1 MLHDRD
7 PISDALHDAFASF
20 GEGLLLLDADDGI
33 IAFNREFERAWDL
46 FGMPLVRSL
55 TFVENLEAA
64 AALGRAPADAWL
76 AHRRA
81 ATGAECCLIG
91 IPGGTTLEIRETQT
105 HDGRRMIVC
114 RDITAER
121 AREVAL
127 AENEYRYRLLVETI
141 TEGVIVLD
149 RDRHIVF
156 ANPRFI
162 SWFGGSD
169 MALLG
174 RPLEDLIVPESRKRL
189 DALFSPSLPRSVE
202 VPLAC
207 GGDEVRFV
215 LISAAPLKGVG
226 GVPSGQFAIIT
237 DVTQL
242 RLATERLRQSEARS
256 RGIIENT
263 PFGILTLDAAG
274 AVVTVN
280 PAFRAIVGLGE
291 GALVPDD
298 ATDWLPDAQPPLPEM
313 MARLSAEAGLT
324 AINGTSRL
332 KRSADLGHARIVLSR
347 IGEVG
352 RGFLLIVEDITEQR
366 QMEEAL
372 RHASKL
378 ALLGEMSASLAH
390 EISQPLNVI
399 RLSAESALLSFDD
412 GDADAIKAKFETI
425 GAQSDRLRETIDYMQ
440 AFSRRDAGP
449 RTSFAIAA
457 AIDSALA
464 LMAPQCSGLEIA
476 LVCEKPEAVLAALGH
491 RRQLEQVLINL
502 LRNAVDA
509 IVERRALRP
518 GPPDRITVTLAADT
532 GRDGGRIARIDVS
545 DTGTGIRAEDMP
557 HLFDPF
563 FTRKTEGV
571 GTGLGLSISL
581 GLMTGMGGRITAE
594 NRAEGG
600 CRFRVVLPISDLPVD
615 DEPPAR
621 PEPPPTPAD
630 ADAMPTMTIL
640 VADDE
645 PLAAEEIAAFLGR
658 EGHTVITA
666 GSGRTARAALEAH
679 HVDILITDLQMPDG
693 DGRQLIAETA
703 AEYPHVAI
711 VVTTGQPLRDRVALA
726 ELESGVDAILRK
738 PVSLRELRT
747 TLRRLV

>member
-1 MLHDRD
+1 MLHDTD
-7 PISDALHDAFASF
+7 PLSAALHDAFASS
-20 GEGLLLLDADDGI
+20 GEGMLLLDADDGI
-33 IAFNREFERAWDL
+33 LAFNPEFERAWDL
-46 FGMPLVRSL
+46 FGVPLVRSL

-64 AALGRAPADAWL
+64 AALGRTSADAWL
-76 AHRRA
+76 AHRRS
-81 ATGAECCLIG
+81 ATGAECCLLG
-91 IPGGTTLEIRETQT
+91 IPGGSTLQICETQT
-105 HDGRRMIVC
+105 QGGRRMIVC
-114 RDITAER
+114 RDVTADR
-121 AREVAL
+121 TREL
-127 AENEYRYRLLVETI
+127 ELTENEYRYRLLVETI

-156 ANPRFI
+156 ANPRFL
-162 SWFGGSD
+162 SWFGGND

-174 RPLEDLIVPESRKRL
+174 RALEDLVLPDSRKRL
-189 DALFSPSLPRSVE
+189 DPLFSASPRSVE

-207 GGDEVRFV
+207 GSEVRFV
-215 LISAAPLKGVG
+215 LISGAPLKGVG

-242 RLATERLRQSEARS
+242 RLATERLRQSEERF

-263 PFGILTLDAAG
+263 PFGVLSLDATG

-280 PAFRAIVGLGE
+280 PAFRALVGLSA
-291 GALVPDD
+291 GAIVPED
-298 ATDWLPDAQPPLPEM
+298 ATDWLPDAEPPLPEM
-313 MARLSAEAGLT
+313 MARLAAEPGLT
-324 AINGTSRL
+324 ALNGASRL
-332 KRSADLGHARIVLSR
+332 TRSAELGHARIVLSR

-399 RLSAESALLSFDD
+399 RLSAESALLSLDD
-412 GDADAIKAKFETI
+412 GDGDAIRAKFETI

-449 RTSFAIAA
+449 QKSFGIGTAVDAA
-457 AIDSALA
+457 VA
-464 LMAPQCSGLEIA
+464 LMAPQCSGLDIA
-476 LVCEKPEAVLAALGH
+476 LTCDTPATPLAALGH

-518 GPPDRITVTLAADT
+518 GTPDRIAVTVAETT
-532 GRDGGRIARIDVS
+532 GRDGARIARIDVA
-545 DTGTGIRAEDMP
+545 DTGTGIRPEDMS

-600 CRFRVVLPISDLPVD
+600 CRFRVVLPLSDLPID

-621 PEPPPTPAD
+621 PEPPPAPA
-630 ADAMPTMTIL
+630 AAETMPEMTIL

-645 PLAAEEIAAFLGR
+645 PLAAQEIAAFLTR
-658 EGHTVITA
+658 DGHRAITA
-666 GSGRTARAALEAH
+666 SSGKTARAALEAN

-693 DGRQLIAETA
+693 DGLQLIAETA

-711 VVTTGQPLRDRVALA
+711 VVITGQPLRDRVALA

-738 PVSLRELRT
+738 PVSLRELSG

>member
-1 MLHDRD
+1 MLHDHD
-7 PISDALHDAFASF
+7 PISAALHDAFASF
-20 GEGLLLLDADDGI
+20 SEGVLLLDADDGI
-33 IAFNREFERAWDL
+33 VTFNREFERAWDL

-64 AALGRAPADAWL
+64 AALGCAPADAWL

-81 ATGAECCLIG
+81 ATGTECCLIG
-91 IPGGTTLEIRETQT
+91 LPGGATLAISETQT
-105 HDGRRMIVC
+105 AGGRRMIVC
-114 RDITAER
+114 RDVTADR
-121 AREVAL
+121 AREIAL
-127 AENEYRYRLLVETI
+127 VENEYRYRLLVETI

-174 RPLEDLIVPESRKRL
+174 RPFEDLVAPESRKRL
-189 DALFSPSLPRSVE
+189 DPLFAPLLPRSVE

-207 GGDEVRFV
+207 GGETRFV
-215 LISAAPLKGVG
+215 LISGAPLKGAG
-226 GVPSGQFAIIT
+226 GVPSGLFAILT

-242 RLATERLRQSEARS
+242 RLATERLRQSEARF

-263 PFGILTLDAAG
+263 PFGILSLDAAG

-280 PAFRAIVGLGE
+280 PAFRAIVGLGV
-291 GALVPDD
+291 GAIVPED
-298 ATDWLPDAQPPLPEM
+298 ATDWLPDAEPPLPEM
-313 MARLSAEAGLT
+313 MARLAADPGL
-324 AINGTSRL
+324 AAVNGTSRL
-332 KRSADLGHARIVLSR
+332 KRSAELGHARIVLSR
-347 IGEVG
+347 IGEIG

-399 RLSAESALLSFDD
+399 RLSAESALLSLDD
-412 GDADAIKAKFETI
+412 GDAEAIKAKFETI

-449 RTSFAIAA
+449 RKSFAIAA
-457 AIDSALA
+457 AIDAALA
-464 LMAPQCSGLEIA
+464 LMAPQCSGLQIA
-476 LVCEKPEAVLAALGH
+476 LSCETPESPLAALGH

-509 IVERRALRP
+509 IVERRTLCP
-518 GPPDRITVTLAADT
+518 GPPDRIAVTLSAAT
-532 GRDGGRIARIDVS
+532 ARDGQRIARIEVS

-600 CRFRVVLPISDLPVD
+600 CSFHVVLPLSGLPVD
-615 DEPPAR
+615 EEPPAR
-621 PEPPPTPAD
+621 AEPPPAPAE
-630 ADAMPTMTIL
+630 AGAMPAMTIL

-645 PLAAEEIAAFLGR
+645 PLAAQEIAAFLRR
-658 EGHTVITA
+658 EGHRAITA
-666 GSGRTARAALEAH
+666 GSGKTARAALEAN
-679 HVDILITDLQMPDG
+679 HVDILVTDLQMPDG
-693 DGRQLIAETA
+693 DGLQLIAETG

-711 VVTTGQPLRDRVALA
+711 VVITGQPLRDRVALA

-738 PVSLRELRT
+738 PVSLRELAA

>member
-7 PISDALHDAFASF
+7 PMSAALHDAFASF
-20 GEGLLLLDADDGI
+20 GEGVLLLDADDGI
-33 IAFNREFERAWDL
+33 LAFNPEFERAWDV

-55 TFVENLEAA
+55 TFFENLEAA

-81 ATGAECCLIG
+81 ATGAECCLLG
-91 IPGGTTLEIRETQT
+91 IAGGTTLQICETQT
-105 HDGRRMIVC
+105 EGGRRMIVC
-114 RDITAER
+114 RDITADR

-127 AENEYRYRLLVETI
+127 MENEYRYRLLVETI

-174 RPLEDLIVPESRKRL
+174 RPLGDLVPAESRQRL
-189 DALFSPSLPRSVE
+189 DPLFSPTLPRSVE

-207 GGDEVRFV
+207 GGGEVRFV

-242 RLATERLRQSEARS
+242 RLATERLRQSEARF

-263 PFGILTLDAAG
+263 PFGILSLDAAG

-280 PAFRAIVGLGE
+280 PAFRAIVGLGA
-291 GALVPDD
+291 GAIVPDD
-298 ATDWLPDAQPPLPEM
+298 ATDWLPDADPALTQM
-313 MARLSAEAGLT
+313 MARLAVDPGLT
-324 AINGTSRL
+324 AVNGTSRL
-332 KRSADLGHARIVLSR
+332 KRSAELGHARIVLSR
-347 IGEVG
+347 IGEIG

-399 RLSAESALLSFDD
+399 RLSAESALLSLDD
-412 GDADAIKAKFETI
+412 GDGEAIRAKFETI

-449 RTSFAIAA
+449 QKSFDIGT
-457 AIDSALA
+457 AIDAALA
-464 LMAPQCSGLEIA
+464 LMAPQCSGLDIA
-476 LVCEKPEAVLAALGH
+476 LVAEKPESPLAALGH

-509 IVERRALRP
+509 IVERRTLRP
-518 GPPDRITVTLAADT
+518 GPPDRIVATMAATT
-532 GRDGGRIARIDVS
+532 GRDGQRIAQIEVA
-545 DTGTGIRAEDMP
+545 DTGTGIRPEDMP

-563 FTRKTEGV
+563 FTRKTEGI

-594 NRAEGG
+594 NRQEGG
-600 CRFRVVLPISDLPVD
+600 CRFRVVLPLSDLPVD
-615 DEPPAR
+615 EEPPAR
-621 PEPPPTPAD
+621 AESQPAP
-630 ADAMPTMTIL
+630 ATAGSMPAMTIL

-645 PLAAEEIAAFLGR
+645 PLAAQEIAAFLAR
-658 EGHTVITA
+658 DGHTVITA
-666 GSGRTARAALEAH
+666 GSGKTARAAIEAN

-693 DGRQLIAETA
+693 DGLQLIAETV

-711 VVTTGQPLRDRVALA
+711 VVITGQPLRDRVALA

-738 PVSLRELRT
+738 PVSLRELKA